1 MKTRNKILAA
11 AGLTLVV
18 ALLYVGWLAY
28 RAHSNMVTLNVRNMD
43 VRQVVKKI
51 EWQTWENIFVHK
63 DVQGKVTLAVHQAPL
78 EKVLRIIADQTS
90 SRSSVIYP
98 LYSSGKSYVTL
109 KKALRGE
116 INAAEN
122 GWTNLQSRASFRG
135 GPGGPGGMFGA
146 QTENP
151 KQRVSFQFQGKDVPF
166 VTLAFDRF
174 AQTRVVPEDGTDATI
189 NLTLK
194 QATVPEAVAQLAKK
208 THRSWAKLYVLR
220 GGFGGFGGFA
230 GGGPGFGGGGSG
242 QFGGRGTNGP
252 AQFAARG
259 GGTNQGGFGRR
270 ELTDE
275 QRAEMNRQREEM
287 RKQREDLEAA
297 LKQTLPV
304 EERQKIEQAEADRE
318 KLMKEMQTMTPEQRM
333 QRFSQMAGMGGA
345 SMDLRN
351 RERLLN
357 TTPEQRARAGG
368 PGGGGP
374 GRGGPGGPGRGG
386 PGRGGS
392 GGSPQ

>member
-11 AGLTLVV
+11 GGLAVV
-18 ALLYVGWLAY
+18 MALLYVGWVAY
-28 RAHSNMVTLNVRNMD
+28 RAHSNLVTLNVRNMD

-63 DVQGKVTLAVHQAPL
+63 DVQGQVTLAVHQAPI
-78 EKVLRIIADQTS
+78 EKVLQIIADQTS

-116 INAAEN
+116 INPAEN

-135 GPGGPGGMFGA
+135 GPGGMFGA

-151 KQRVSFQFQGKDVPF
+151 KQRVSLQFQGKDVPF
-166 VTLAFDRF
+166 VTLALDRF
-174 AQTRVVPEDGTDATI
+174 AQARVVPEDGTEAKI

-194 QATVPEAVAQLAKK
+194 QATVSDAVAQLAKK
-208 THRSWAKLYVLR
+208 AHRSWAKLYVLR
-220 GGFGGFGGFA
+220 GEFGGFGGFA
-230 GGGPGFGGGGSG
+230 GGGPGFGGGGPG

-252 AQFAARG
+252 SQFGPRG
-259 GGTNQGGFGRR
+259 GGTNQGGFGRQ
-270 ELTDE
+270 ELTE
-275 QRAEMNRQREEM
+275 VQRAEMDKRRQEM
-287 RKQREDLEAA
+287 RKQREDLEEE
-297 LKQTLPV
+297 LKKTLPA
-304 EERQKIEQAEADRE
+304 EERQKRELAEAERE
-318 KLMKEMQTMTPEQRM
+318 KLMKEMQAMTPEQRM
-333 QRFSQMAGMGGA
+333 QKFSQMVGMGGA

-357 TTPEQRARAGG
+357 STPEQRARAVGSGRGG

-374 GRGGPGGPGRGG
+374 GRGGPGRGG
-386 PGRGGS
+386 SGRGGS
-392 GGSPQ
+392 GGPAQ

>member
-11 AGLTLVV
+11 AGLAVV
-18 ALLYVGWLAY
+18 MALLYVGWVAY
-28 RAHSNMVTLNVRNMD
+28 RAHSNLVTLNVRNMD

-63 DVQGKVTLAVHQAPL
+63 DVQGQVTLAVHQAPI
-78 EKVLRIIADQTS
+78 EKVLKIIADQTS

-98 LYSSGKSYVTL
+98 LYSSGKSYITL

-116 INAAEN
+116 ISAAEN

-135 GPGGPGGMFGA
+135 GLGGLAGMFGA

-194 QATVPEAVAQLAKK
+194 QATVPYAVAQLAKK
-208 THRSWAKLYVLR
+208 THRNWAKLYVLR

-230 GGGPGFGGGGSG
+230 GGGPGFGGGGPG

-259 GGTNQGGFGRR
+259 GGTNQGGFSRR

-275 QRAEMNRQREEM
+275 QRAEM
-287 RKQREDLEAA
+287 RKQREDLEEA

-304 EERQKIEQAEADRE
+304 EEREKIEKAEADRE
-318 KLMKEMQTMTPEQRM
+318 KFMKEMQAMTPEQRI
-333 QRFSQMAGMGGA
+333 QKFSQMAGVGGA

-368 PGGGGP
+368 PGGGGS
-374 GRGGPGGPGRGG
+374 GRGG

-392 GGSPQ
+392 GGPPQ